1 MVVELA
7 GTTHGRPGTLQR
19 ARPRHRL
26 VLLRLS
32 AVLRL
37 LAELAIAGD
46 RDVVTFGGEREHDL
60 SVHVE
65 TVVAGFEIEVLDD
78 CTGMDV
84 RSKPEML
91 YNGTACAP

>member
-1 MVVELA
+1 MGL
-7 GTTHGRPGTLQR
+7 R
-19 ARPRHRL
+19 ARSVLRGRCLGLL
-26 VLLRLS
+26 VLALLLLLCLS
-32 AVLRL
+32 SVLRL
-37 LAELAIAGD
+37 LTKLAVARDGD
-46 RDVVTFGGEREHDL
+46 VFAFGGEGEHDL
-60 SVHVE
+60 AVYVE